1 MSAKGT
7 TWSNHKYIKV
17 ENGKYF
23 YPDSYEGGRHAET
36 NEQTVES
43 KEPTGWDSKL
53 FSSFESQLK
62 GVNGKLDPKAVQNM
76 LLFGKDENGKAY
88 DNFRVALEKA
98 GINTKD
104 IDDNSLNL
112 MRYKVVEHYKKEF
125 SKEKGE
131 NKSEE
136 KTTKSAKSGS
146 SKSSGGGKS
155 SGGSSKKES
164 AGKGESKKEESGSDI
179 IKKKNATAKKQTKYA
194 YKANKKVQYV
204 TAKPKLIHGLMDPVY
219 VIRPTGLKWNI
230 L

>member
-7 TWSNHKYIKV
+7 TWEKHKYIKV
-17 ENGKYF
+17 EDGKYY
-23 YPDSYEGGRHAET
+23 YPDNYEGGRHAET

-43 KEPTGWDSKL
+43 REPTGWDNKL

-62 GVNGKLDPKAVQNM
+62 GANGKLDPKAVQNM
-76 LLFGKDENGKAY
+76 LLFGKDKSGKAY

-104 IDDNSLNL
+104 IDENSLNL
-112 MRYKVVEHYKKEF
+112 MRYKVVEHYKNEF

-131 NKSEE
+131 SQSKEE
-136 KTTKSAKSGS
+136 TTKSSKSGS

-155 SGGSSKKES
+155 GGGSSKKES
-164 AGKGESKKEESGSDI
+164 KEKGESKKEESGSDI
-179 IKKKNATAKKQTKYA
+179 IKKKNATAKKKTNYA
-194 YKANKKVQYV
+194 YKANKKVHYV
-204 TAKPKLIHGLMDPVY
+204 TAKPKLSHSLLDPVY
-219 VIRPTGLKWNI
+219 IVKPTGLKWNI